1 MKAKVIHSV
10 FLAAAIGALSGGT
23 MAADYKQNPF
33 TLAYEGA
40 ITENLSG
47 KVNIRT
53 VTYSLNG
60 IDISANVYT
69 PANYDASPSLS
80 KLIALAPFGVSDTP
94 AVQTRHAIRGAV
106 SGTRG

>member
-40 ITENLSG
+40 ITENVKG

-53 VTYSLNG
+53 VTYKLNG
-60 IDISANVYT
+60 LDISANVYT
-69 PANYDASPSLS
+69 PANYDS
-80 KLIALAPFGVSDTP
+80 KQEISDRRGRAPERRRERTSGRLVCPAFG
-94 AVQTRHAIRGAV
+94 
-106 SGTRG
+106 